1 MEKLIQF
8 KEWFMDLDNKKKIG
22 IAVAIAIIIAL
33 ILS

>member
-1 MEKLIQF
+1 MEKLMQF

>member
-1 MEKLIQF
+1 MQF